1 MHPSSSRS
9 GGRLVLK
16 GHGVVGSGRGLGSAT
31 VISRKRARDDVG
43 VISDTSTNI
52 TTTAPTTATATTTTA
67 ATTTGGP
74 QITTTA
80 PTTATAAT
88 TTAATTTGGP
98 QITHTRGTGTLRTS
112 STTVYGIGTRFLD
125 EVKAGDV
132 LEIGSEARPV
142 AFVLSATSIGLSE
155 PFSVDVAVPAPFTV
169 AHLVEHDAA
178 TLDPVEFSRKAAT
191 ARFADVER
199 QTGAGTRIQIKGD
212 SKGTYSFASA
222 IGAAA
227 ASREDQLDARAKA
240 RGRDKFC

>member
-1 MHPSSSRS
+1 MHPTSSSSSSSR
-9 GGRLVLK
+9 GRLVLK
-16 GHGVVGSGRGLGSAT
+16 GHGAVGSGT
-31 VISRKRARDDVG
+31 VISRKRARDDDKTSVPISASSG
-43 VISDTSTNI
+43 AVASAISDTTG
-52 TTTAPTTATATTTTA
+52 TAATATTTT
-67 ATTTGGP
+67 TTT
-74 QITTTA
+74 TS
-80 PTTATAAT
+80 
-88 TTAATTTGGP
+88 TTGSP

-112 STTVYGIGTRFLD
+112 STTVYGISTRFLD

-132 LEIGSEARPV
+132 IEIGSEARPV
-142 AFVLSATSIGLSE
+142 AFVLSATSLGLSE

-169 AHLVEHDAA
+169 AHLVVHDAA
-178 TLDPVEFSRKAAT
+178 TLDPVEASKKAAT

-222 IGAAA
+222 VGAAA

>member
-1 MHPSSSRS
+1 MHPSSSR
-9 GGRLVLK
+9 GGVRLVLK
-16 GHGVVGSGRGLGSAT
+16 GHGVVGSGRGLGSTT
-31 VISRKRARDDVG
+31 VISRKRARDDVD
-43 VISDTSTNI
+43 VDATTTTTI
-52 TTTAPTTATATTTTA
+52 TTTAATATATTA
-67 ATTTGGP
+67 
-74 QITTTA
+74 
-80 PTTATAAT
+80 
-88 TTAATTTGGP
+88 TGGP

-112 STTVYGIGTRFLD
+112 STTVYGVSTRFLD

-132 LEIGSEARPV
+132 IELGSESRPV

-169 AHLVEHDAA
+169 AHLVVHDAA